1 MSHHRHGNAPAD
13 PHLNEK
19 MEKIAKR
26 DMRVEHFLRRIL
38 HFIERV
44 IATITIIVLIVC
56 LGLELLQMW
65 NAGLLN
71 ADLNQYLHNVLT
83 IVVGLEF
90 VRMLLDMTPANTL
103 EVLIVAIARQV
114 ILTHDNPWS
123 NVASVLCIA
132 GLFAI
137 RRFLIPKN
145 EMTIELSE
153 VEEDVTEDPTE
164 THVEQAES
172 VSSR

>member
-1 MSHHRHGNAPAD
+1 MHKKKAD
-13 PHLNEK
+13 WIHKVLHILEFIIAIITLIVLLGMLG
-19 MEKIAKR
+19 MEIYR
-26 DMRVEHFLRRIL
+26 MFTVDDYF
-38 HFIERV
+38 
-44 IATITIIVLIVC
+44 ATINT
-56 LGLELLQMW
+56 
-65 NAGLLN
+65 
-71 ADLNQYLHNVLT
+71 YLHNILT
-83 IVVGLEF
+83 LVVGLEF

-137 RRFLIPKN
+137 RRFLIPKS

-153 VEEDVTEDPTE
+153 VEEDPAEIALEPCT
-164 THVEQAES
+164 EQAES